1 MTIYNVLNGVLIA
14 CLALPALLL
23 LLVRTERGARLRATL
38 SRWLYRVSGHRDL
51 SALEWWHVT
60 LVVAAGWAAI
70 VGFNLA
76 TGLYNCSGPG
86 HESDII
92 GFLNQGRAFLTGGNP
107 FNVPDCGGT
116 IEEPDGLAAVLIN
129 ALGSFGGVAGI
140 AVIWGAISVSIVPL
154 TWLAAGEDRRYLTVY
169 VTLLPLYFPLVAS
182 QIDGASNALVPAA
195 VLLTLVLAQRQ
206 ELGATGLAGLL
217 ATQRFPTMFPI
228 VGLSGSLRRRY
239 LAAFAGLAVFA
250 TGTLLCV
257 LVWGHDFLGPVFL
270 DQIERHSFSLNFWG
284 IFLLQGWLP
293 AGDGLTIAQGL
304 LTIALVLIVF
314 FTVRSPLRAAA
325 IVLTGVA
332 LLTQFLSFNIL
343 VWILPAALV
352 GTRPRWWLW
361 GIAVIA
367 TTNYNLVLG
376 VYAWKQ
382 GIYWPTELLDLM
394 LTACLVGLFID
405 LWRIERADRGAPRP
419 RPTTA
424 TAPETVGAVSAATTS

>member
-1 MTIYNVLNGVLIA
+1 MTIYNILNGVLIA

-23 LLVRTERGARLRATL
+23 LLVRVERFARLRDTL

-51 SALEWWHVT
+51 RELEWWHVT
-60 LVVAAGWAAI
+60 IVVAAGWAAI
-70 VGFNLA
+70 VGYNLA

-107 FNVPDCGGT
+107 FNVPDCGGM

-129 ALGSFGGVAGI
+129 AIGSLGGVAGI
-140 AVIWGAISVSIVPL
+140 ATIWGAISVSIVPL
-154 TWLAAGEDRRYLTVY
+154 TWLAAGPDRRYLTVY

-206 ELGATGLAGLL
+206 EIGATGLAGFL

-250 TGTLLCV
+250 AGTGLCY
-257 LVWGHDFLGPVFL
+257 LVWGHEFLGPVFL
-270 DQIERHSFSLNFWG
+270 NQIERHSFSLNFWG
-284 IFLLQGWLP
+284 ILLLQGWLP
-293 AGDGLTIAQGL
+293 GGDGLAIAQGL
-304 LTIALVLIVF
+304 LTILLVLVVF
-314 FTVRSPLRAAA
+314 FTVRSPLRGAA

-332 LLTQFLSFNIL
+332 LLTQYLSFNIL
-343 VWILPAALV
+343 VWILPAALIGV
-352 GTRPRWWLW
+352 RPRWWLW
-361 GIAVIA
+361 AISVIGTA
-367 TTNYNLVLG
+367 NYNLVLG
-376 VYAWKQ
+376 VIAWKD
-382 GIYWPTELLDLM
+382 GVYWPTELLDLA
-394 LTACLVGLFID
+394 LTACLLGLFID
-405 LWRIERADRGAPRP
+405 LWRIERADRGMPRP

-424 TAPETVGAVSAATTS
+424 TDPEVAGRTVSVTPS